1 VTSTVEGRAAS
12 APSASTAIALALPT
26 DSMSAEATFRPRS
39 PAMRKAYQIEE
50 RYRSAC
56 QYFLLETVYSS
67 QKKAVFARN
76 LCGPHRRSS
85 KLLFDNRA
93 LLTEA
98 LFEVKRLWSQAAADR
113 AKVT

>member
-1 VTSTVEGRAAS
+1 LKSGIE
-12 APSASTAIALALPT
+12 ALANI
-26 DSMSAEATFRPRS
+26 F
-39 PAMRKAYQIEE
+39 
-50 RYRSAC
+50 
-56 QYFLLETVYSS
+56 FLKLFIRAKRRLSL
-67 QKKAVFARN
+67 ARN